1 LNFRIENPIFID
13 INLEDSNMH
22 DHKISTKFT
31 VYENSD
37 ELSAT
42 EKDML
47 KRAIKAR
54 DTAYARYSGFKVG
67 ASVLMQNNDI
77 IVGNNQENAAYPSGM
92 CAERVAIWSA
102 MSAFPDGRIK
112 KIFISAR
119 SNRTSVDR
127 PVAPC
132 GACRQAIAE
141 YEVKQE
147 QDIEIYFTGEVGK
160 IVKAYSIKDLLPW
173 MFDNSMLS

>member
-1 LNFRIENPIFID
+1 
-13 INLEDSNMH
+13 MH
-22 DHKISTKFT
+22 DHTISTKFT
-31 VYENSD
+31 VFESSK

-42 EKDML
+42 EKEL
-47 KRAIKAR
+47 LQRAIEAR
-54 DTAYARYSGFKVG
+54 DIAYAPYSGFKVG
-67 ASVLMQNNDI
+67 ASVLMQNEQI

-102 MSAFPDGRIK
+102 MSTFPKGRIK

-119 SNRTSVDR
+119 SNKTSVDR

-132 GACRQAIAE
+132 GGCRQAIAE
-141 YEVKQE
+141 YEVKQ
-147 QDIEIYFTGEVGK
+147 QHNIEIYFTGEVGR
-160 IVKAYSIKDLLPW
+160 IVKANSIKELLPW